1 MKKDDMNKLNQKL
14 GFDVS
19 KMKEAA
25 ENGKLDDFVN
35 KNLSQNATKQLKDV
49 LSNKE
54 VCEKLLSSPQAKEL
68 MKKLTEG
75 K

>member
-1 MKKDDMNKLNQKL
+1 MKNNDMNKLNQKL

-25 ENGKLDDFVN
+25 DNGKLDDFVN
-35 KNLSQNATKQLKDV
+35 KNLSQSATKQLKET

-54 VCEKLLSSPQAKEL
+54 ALDKLLSSPEAKEL
-68 MKKLTEG
+68 MKKLKEG

>member
-1 MKKDDMNKLNQKL
+1 MKNNDMNKLNQKL

-25 ENGKLDDFVN
+25 DNGKLDDFVN
-35 KNLSQNATKQLKDV
+35 KNLSKSATKQLKET

-54 VCEKLLSSPQAKEL
+54 ALDKLLSSPEAKEL
-68 MKKLTEG
+68 MKKLKEG